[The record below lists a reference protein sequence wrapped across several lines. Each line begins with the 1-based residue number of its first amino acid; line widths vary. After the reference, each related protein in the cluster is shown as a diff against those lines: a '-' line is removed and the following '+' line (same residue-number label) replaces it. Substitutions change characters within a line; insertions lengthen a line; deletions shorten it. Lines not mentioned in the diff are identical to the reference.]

1 MKIAICDDSYEFA
14 CQLKTKLDAICAR
27 LDWQMEA
34 MVFSSS
40 TALLNADLSG
50 VQILFLDIDMPGL
63 NGIEVASRI
72 RKQQKDLILVFVTAF
87 IEYAPEGYHVEAY
100 RYLLKQKIDA
110 ELLPTMESIYEKLS
124 ASTETILVEQKSGT
138 IAIPIKNILYL
149 EGTPYRKVLFHLNN
163 GSVPVEV
170 SGKLVDY
177 EQRLEGKGFLRL
189 QRSFLANMAQISK
202 ISSYQV
208 TLRNGMILKAS
219 ESYYKQVQA
228 TFLRWKGQHL

>member
-14 CQLKTKLDAICAR
+14 CQLKIKLDAICAR

-87 IEYAPEGYHVEAY
+87 IEYAPEG
-100 RYLLKQKIDA
+100 
-110 ELLPTMESIYEKLS
+110 
-124 ASTETILVEQKSGT
+124 
-138 IAIPIKNILYL
+138 
-149 EGTPYRKVLFHLNN
+149 
-163 GSVPVEV
+163 
-170 SGKLVDY
+170 
-177 EQRLEGKGFLRL
+177 
-189 QRSFLANMAQISK
+189 
-202 ISSYQV
+202 
-208 TLRNGMILKAS
+208 
-219 ESYYKQVQA
+219 
-228 TFLRWKGQHL
+228 